1 MSILTHLVNL
11 LMRPAQQYVGHAFRI
26 SLDVFFAVVFTLV
39 ALGFLTA
46 TSYMI
51 LRDAYGPL
59 LTGFI
64 LAATYAAL
72 ALILMVVAIRM
83 GRKTEH
89 SELNS
94 RQNDLLDEHVVN
106 NLTATGLDREQARMI
121 SELLAANSLKP
132 YELVGLALIAGFMTG
147 RRKKET

>member
-1 MSILTHLVNL
+1 M
-11 LMRPAQQYVGHAFRI
+11 
-26 SLDVFFAVVFTLV
+26 
-39 ALGFLTA
+39 
-46 TSYMI
+46 
-51 LRDAYGPL
+51 
-59 LTGFI
+59 TGFI
-64 LAATYAAL
+64 LAAAYAAL
-72 ALILMVVAIRM
+72 ALILMVVALRM
-83 GRKTEH
+83 GRKAEH

>member
-1 MSILTHLVNL
+1 
-11 LMRPAQQYVGHAFRI
+11 MRPAQQYVGHVFRV

-46 TSYMI
+46 SFYI
-51 LRDAYGPL
+51 VLREAYGPL

-72 ALILMVVAIRM
+72 AFFLMVVAIRM

-89 SELNS
+89 SEPNS
-94 RQNDLLDEHVVN
+94 RQNDPLDEHVVKN
-106 NLTATGLDREQARMI
+106 PTATGLDHEQAQMI
-121 SELLAANSLKP
+121 SELLDAKSLKP